1 MVSRFYITINP
12 FQPFKKGFFFVILII
27 LVSCGGT
34 DKTVR
39 MDNKYSVPASPVQQL
54 NKKLS
59 QSHIFL
65 KRPLSVVDYRIGPE
79 DLLEINVFQAD
90 ELHTLARVT
99 SEGYIKFP
107 LIGKIKA
114 AGLTVSEL
122 EEYLSRELEKYL
134 VEPVVSVFV
143 KEYRSQQIT
152 VLGAVKNPQVYT
164 VTGQKYLVDILSM
177 AGGLTEDAGDICVIQ
192 KVIRRNESG
201 EPEVQKIVIDLR
213 ELLINGNSTLNIPL
227 SSGDVVHVPKRG
239 IFFVDGAVN
248 NPGSFPLDGRI
259 TLVQAISM
267 AKGLK
272 YEADRSSITIY
283 RDRGGPDRE
292 VITANYDEIISGK
305 GKDIFIQDKDI
316 IIVPKSGVK
325 NFLKGFVNTIR
336 GFISFGKS
344 L

>member
-1 MVSRFYITINP
+1 M
-12 FQPFKKGFFFVILII
+12 
-27 LVSCGGT
+27 
-34 DKTVR
+34 
-39 MDNKYSVPASPVQQL
+39 
-54 NKKLS
+54 
-59 QSHIFL
+59 
-65 KRPLSVVDYRIGPE
+65 VDYKIGPE
-79 DLLEINVFQAD
+79 DLLEINVFQA
-90 ELHTLARVT
+90 EEFKTLVRVT

-107 LIGKIKA
+107 MVGKIKA
-114 AGLTVSEL
+114 AGMSVSEL
-122 EEYLSRELEKYL
+122 EDYLSKKLEKYI

-164 VTGQKYLVDILSM
+164 VTGQKYLVDVLSM

-192 KVIRRNESG
+192 KVIQEESG
-201 EPEVQKIVIDLR
+201 EIQGVQKIVIDLR
-213 ELLINGNSTLNIPL
+213 DLLINGNSTLNIPL

-239 IFFVDGAVN
+239 VFFVDGAVN
-248 NPGSFPLDGRI
+248 NPGSFPIEGKM

-272 YEADRSSITIY
+272 YEADKSSITIY
-283 RDRGGPDRE
+283 RDTGKPERE
-292 VITANYDEIISGK
+292 LITVNYDDIISGK
-305 GKDIFIQDKDI
+305 KTDIFIQDKDI